1 MRKLILFL
9 FICSFSY
16 SQKPQNIEGVLF
28 GTWINGDREV
38 LIIQPNQ
45 TFVRRTATEILA
57 VGKLQKINNE
67 LRVIR
72 TDVEDEYNLLYYI
85 GKENFVIAKPRS
97 QQAWLFTRI
106 GN

>member
-16 SQKPQNIEGVLF
+16 SQKSQNIEGVLF

-45 TFVRRTATEILA
+45 TFVRRTANEILA
-57 VGKLQKINNE
+57 VGKLQKIDNE